1 MTFET
6 SNLSRAKYAQHNH
19 HPLIIKN
26 VLFSEGVPCLYVEQ
40 ILSPEPISKPFGRLD
55 SRHTE
60 VFNYIHET
68 IGENR
73 LFEIFA
79 VKSECSFGSHF
90 HFLE

>member
-1 MTFET
+1 MRFET
-6 SNLSRAKYAQHNH
+6 SNLSWAKYAQHNH

-26 VLFSEGVPCLYVEQ
+26 VKFLEGVPSLQVEQ
-40 ILSPEPISKPFGRLD
+40 IPSPEPISKPFGRID
-55 SRHTE
+55 SRHPE
-60 VFNYIHET
+60 VFNHIHET